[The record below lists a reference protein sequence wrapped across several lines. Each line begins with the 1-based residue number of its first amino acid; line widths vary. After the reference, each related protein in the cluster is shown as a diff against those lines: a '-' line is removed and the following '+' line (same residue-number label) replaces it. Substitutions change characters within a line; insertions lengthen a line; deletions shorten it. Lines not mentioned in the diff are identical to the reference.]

1 MIPYVKLSNLRES
14 SVTLVGVKVLLLA
27 DVSPWQVIGGAE
39 RVLREH
45 AVRLARRG
53 HRVVVLCRQPAPE
66 APPIVTIDEVEV
78 RHVRGERRWPW
89 DWTLGVA
96 WRARKMMR
104 DLSADALIAY
114 QPIVSWGA
122 SGDGRVPLVYCFL
135 SPASDEYATRH
146 APGLSRRVGSTL
158 LGWIE
163 SRVIARAKEVVVLSE
178 FSRGELRRH
187 HGRNVGKARLIPG
200 GVDTRVFRPVGDP
213 SVARNEVGLPRDG
226 PLLVTIRNL
235 VPRMGLGVLLRA
247 MPAVLSEIPNATLAI
262 GGQGPLRQELE
273 QLSEILGVHSH
284 VRFLGYVE
292 EERLPSLLSA
302 ADLFVLPTV
311 LMEGFGLVTVEAL
324 ACGTPVVDTSVG
336 ATPEILAPLD
346 EGLLVADAQPSTLA
360 KKIVERL
367 EVAADDPDQ
376 NARFR
381 RSCRE
386 YAKKYDWELAVD
398 ALEGSL
404 P

>member
-1 MIPYVKLSNLRES
+1 M
-14 SVTLVGVKVLLLA
+14 KVLLLA
-27 DVSPWQVIGGAE
+27 DVSPWKVIGGAE

-45 AVRLARRG
+45 ATRLARRG
-53 HRVVVLCRQPAPE
+53 HQVVVLCRQPAPE
-66 APPIVTIDEVEV
+66 APPIVTIGEVEV
-78 RHVRGERRWPW
+78 RHVRGQRRWPW

-96 WRARKMMR
+96 WRAKNMTR
-104 DLSADALIAY
+104 DLAADALIAY

-122 SGDGRVPLVYCFL
+122 SGKSRVPLIYCFL

-146 APGLSRRVGSTL
+146 APGLFRWVGSTL

-163 SRVIARAKEVVVLSE
+163 SRVIARANEVIVLSE

-187 HGRNVGKARLIPG
+187 HGRNITTARLIPG
-200 GVDTRVFRPVGDP
+200 GVDTQVFRPVEDP
-213 SVARNEVGLPRDG
+213 SGARDELGLPREG
-226 PLLVTIRNL
+226 PLLVTVRNL
-235 VPRMGLGVLLRA
+235 VPRMGLEVLLRA
-247 MPAVLSEIPNATLAI
+247 MPAVLLEIPEATLAI
-262 GGQGPLRQELE
+262 GGQGPLRKELE
-273 QLSEILGVHSH
+273 YLAETLGIHSR

-292 EERLPSLLSA
+292 EERLSSLMSA

-324 ACGTPVVDTSVG
+324 ACGTPVVGTSVG

-346 EGLLVADAQPSTLA
+346 ERLLITDVQPSTLSN
-360 KKIVERL
+360 KIIERL
-367 EVAADDPDQ
+367 KFSAEDPDE

-398 ALEGSL
+398 ALESSL